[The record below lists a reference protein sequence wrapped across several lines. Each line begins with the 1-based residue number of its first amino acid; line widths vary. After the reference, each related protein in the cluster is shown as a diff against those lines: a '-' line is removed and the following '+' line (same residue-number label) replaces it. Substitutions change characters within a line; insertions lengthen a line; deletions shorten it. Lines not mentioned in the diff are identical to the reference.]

1 MNTITKPGDN
11 LGGLVKMWAI
21 PRSVVSLDGRTVNM
35 TSTADVWQLYI
46 TPDSGMFTEESEL
59 SDAGLAYNPRIEA
72 FIPRDSDTVRTA
84 VTTLEAGRWAVL
96 FQDGNGEFRIAGSD
110 GAGLRCAGV
119 PGTGQQTADR
129 AGYSITFAGKNIT
142 RALFVDNP
150 FVTD

>member
-21 PRSVVSLDGRTVNM
+21 PRSVVSVSGRTVTVNP
-35 TSTADVWQLYI
+35 TTGVWQLYI
-46 TPDSGMFTEESEL
+46 TPDSGMFTEEPEL
-59 SDAGLAYNPRIEA
+59 GDAGLAYNPRIEA

-96 FQDGNGEFRIAGSD
+96 FQDGNGELRIAGAD

-129 AGYSITFAGKNIT
+129 AGYQITFAGKNIT
-142 RALFVDNP
+142 RAMFVDLP
-150 FVTD
+150 F